1 MGDASGDIPRH
12 WGTTVSS
19 SQTGS
24 PSSRETPFYD
34 LGTFSAGREGAPLL
48 STRTERCPSGNLR
61 LLLGAGPGRCRTP
74 PPSRA
79 TPRARSQAP
88 GPGLCLCSG
97 GPNAAPLQ
105 QPSAVRWT
113 GAERRRLSPGPAR
126 SRCGRASRDRRDST
140 VPSSDLRHPVL
151 ENTGSQSSDARWGKM
166 LRSPDP
172 NDELDRPLDLED
184 RTDLLAP
191 RFLLECV

>member
-1 MGDASGDIPRH
+1 VPPYCLPGPNGVPRQP
-12 WGTTVSS
+12 TTAARCR
-19 SQTGS
+19 
-24 PSSRETPFYD
+24 SREV
-34 LGTFSAGREGAPLL
+34 
-48 STRTERCPSGNLR
+48 
-61 LLLGAGPGRCRTP
+61 
-74 PPSRA
+74 
-79 TPRARSQAP
+79 
-88 GPGLCLCSG
+88 
-97 GPNAAPLQ
+97 PNAAPLPSNPSSSVSGSGSRPLSLLGRAKRRPLSE

-126 SRCGRASRDRRDST
+126 PRCGRASRDRRDST

-172 NDELDRPLDLED
+172 NDELDRPLDLEG

-191 RFLLECV
+191 RFLLERV